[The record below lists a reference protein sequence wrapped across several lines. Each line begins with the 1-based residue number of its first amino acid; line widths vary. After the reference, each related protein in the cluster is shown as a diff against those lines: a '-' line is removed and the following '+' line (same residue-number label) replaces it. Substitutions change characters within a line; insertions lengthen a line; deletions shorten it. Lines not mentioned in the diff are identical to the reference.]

1 MLFTL
6 KIVTP
11 AQFNTWIAQEQ
22 ANQKTASGSI
32 S

>member
-22 ANQKTASGSI
+22 ASQKTASGSI

>member
-11 AQFNTWIAQEQ
+11 AQFKLWITQQQ
-22 ANQKTASGSI
+22 AAQKTASGSTQ
-32 S
+32 